1 MNIDTTLRV
10 RLDAV
15 VQLIHEYTNMPI
27 VQQPKIY
34 TSCHAIVV
42 PKPAGRFAF
51 VNAAGSQ
58 FSVNIEVP
66 SFLSETVTL
75 NAGFEDGVRI
85 VRMSPSPDHVFGGPQ
100 KGQTYLCGV
109 AKPYERV
116 FLHCPVNFCRII
128 FVRLL
133 EDGRAL
139 FESRNFQY
147 AATGRTLLLK
157 DSHGNRQLITTMI
170 DPEYFP
176 KRYFLS
182 EQPVTI
188 NVEGSVTAEPVM
200 TVRADSSGKYLAAA
214 EELREGCCTVLE
226 ADGSVRKEYPFKPGG
241 RFILE

>member
-15 VQLIHEYTNMPI
+15 IQLIHEYTNMPI

-34 TSCHAIVV
+34 TSCQAIVV

-133 EDGRAL
+133 EDGRA
-139 FESRNFQY
+139 
-147 AATGRTLLLK
+147 
-157 DSHGNRQLITTMI
+157 MI

-226 ADGSVRKEYPFKPGG
+226 ADGSVRKEYPFKLGG
-241 RFILE
+241 RRILE